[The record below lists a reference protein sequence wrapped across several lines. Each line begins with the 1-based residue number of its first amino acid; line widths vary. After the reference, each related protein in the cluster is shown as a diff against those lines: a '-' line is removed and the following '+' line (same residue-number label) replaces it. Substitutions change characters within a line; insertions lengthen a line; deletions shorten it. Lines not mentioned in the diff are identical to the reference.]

1 MTDMNKDEDK
11 AKIDKNE
18 IQEENKIEKV
28 DKDNK
33 EKISSKEEN
42 DKNESELSEKENQNI
57 DKNEKVSKD
66 NIEGESSKNSKS
78 KSTSK
83 HGEQFKESS
92 ISSKG
97 SSWYFN
103 STENLKNLEQIRK
116 NLQITNEYSNNFNS
130 TYDKMNNEEK
140 KLKELYKEEDKINE
154 EIEKGKIMNDD
165 LFEYRTRK
173 ILSEKFGLKE
183 YLCYPYFTIEYCQ
196 KKNSNMVKLYY
207 YNISIESDEEMN
219 EVEKIENSNRDNT
232 DIDNRISSKKK
243 ESKKSK
249 KKESKKKNAD
259 CFYFL
264 DDRETYM
271 LVYKNKPMIFHKI
284 NNTFNSVY
292 IISEDFKSAKE
303 FFFKKEEHDFIT
315 SFTMAD
321 INKEL
326 LEIEGKKTRKV
337 NKLDSIKEDNEEKIN
352 LKKEL
357 DKINEQYLLLEEKYS
372 KKNIKKQLEEKEKKL
387 SSLMQK
393 EKENATQIQKI
404 KEEIKNYEMLLKVI
418 TIRINRTDQEFD
430 GLFFSSNEFRL
441 QNTIGDSLVIPPKKP
456 IIIEVKNN
464 IKYSEI
470 LDNIRDKKKKL
481 DSLKLNEK
489 NFYFIGI
496 LRGIDID
503 ENGKKIINSKKRN
516 LYFGNMIIIYPE
528 KSKFLDVSLYEE
540 KKYGNDVISII
551 MERLNDLKVLKEKVE
566 KIEKIIEDKK

>member
-219 EVEKIENSNRDNT
+219 EVENIENSNRDNT

-271 LVYKNKPMIFHKI
+271 LVYKNNPMIFHKS

-326 LEIEGKKTRKV
+326 LEIEGEKTRKV

-352 LKKEL
+352 LTKEL
-357 DKINEQYLLLEEKYS
+357 DKINEQYLLLKEKYS
-372 KKNIKKQLEEKEKKL
+372 KKNIKKQLEEKGKKL

-418 TIRINRTDQEFD
+418 TIRINRADQEFD
-430 GLFFSSNEFRL
+430 GLFFSSNEFML
-441 QNTIGDSLVIPPKKP
+441 QNTIGDSLIIPPKKP

>member
-130 TYDKMNNEEK
+130 TYDKMNNEEN

-219 EVEKIENSNRDNT
+219 EVENIENSNRDNT

-271 LVYKNKPMIFHKI
+271 LVYKNKPMIFHKN

-326 LEIEGKKTRKV
+326 LEIEGEKTRKV
-337 NKLDSIKEDNEEKIN
+337 NKFDSIKEDNEEKIN
-352 LKKEL
+352 LTKEL
-357 DKINEQYLLLEEKYS
+357 DKINEQYLLLKEKYS
-372 KKNIKKQLEEKEKKL
+372 KKNIKKQLEEKGKKL

-418 TIRINRTDQEFD
+418 TIRINRADQEFD
-430 GLFFSSNEFRL
+430 GLFFSSNEFML
-441 QNTIGDSLVIPPKKP
+441 QNTIGDSLIIPPKKP